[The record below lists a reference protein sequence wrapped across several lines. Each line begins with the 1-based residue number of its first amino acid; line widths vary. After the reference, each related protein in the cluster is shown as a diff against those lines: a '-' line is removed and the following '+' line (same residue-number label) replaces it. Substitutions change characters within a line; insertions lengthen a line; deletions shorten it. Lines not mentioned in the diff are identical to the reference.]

1 MNRTDVIN
9 YIAKEKG
16 YKTYLEIGVQTT
28 EQNFDK
34 IKVKNKTGVDPNN
47 KGNNIKTMKSDAF
60 FAQNKE
66 KFDLIFIDG
75 DHSYKQS
82 KKDFD
87 NSLASLNDG
96 GCIIM
101 HDVIPDNQEYTKL
114 HWCGEVWK
122 TASLISCEYD
132 VRTYKQDH
140 GVLVVFPV
148 NKIKDPVARNLIEY
162 KGVEY
167 LNKILKGVDNLE
179 DLIPD
184 KQNDK
189 IKEINF
195 IEEVKSD
202 IELINN
208 NSDKSDNIFKPL
220 TLDLLNSFS
229 DQELKDQYKELKG
242 SGYRGKFNRDTC
254 INKIL
259 EMQ

>member
-140 GVLVVFPV
+140 GVLVVFPSM
-148 NKIKDPVARNLIEY
+148 KLIKPSNEAVTDISKY
-162 KGVEY
+162 HGVKELEKV
-167 LNKILKGVDNLE
+167 LNAVDNFE

-184 KQNDK
+184 KEEYD
-189 IKEINF
+189 IKEVEIKVNGEESS
-195 IEEVKSD
+195 IEEVLEMFTKES
-202 IELINN
+202 LQ
-208 NSDKSDNIFKPL
+208 
-220 TLDLLNSFS
+220 SFS

-254 INKIL
+254 IKKIL